1 MAKTRR
7 GSAGVVWH
15 VALLPLARGRSPFSG
30 VERAPAK
37 PERQCA
43 VSLIKQLCEVKKSG
57 N

>member
-43 VSLIKQLCEVKKSG
+43 VSLIKQLCKVKKSG